1 MKVTGP
7 RRTRATRSRSA
18 RADGE
23 EIEVFVSY
31 LFTDASWD
39 AAGNRGAALDPGLA
53 HYAFEMGNIGPTP
66 WSAWVASP
74 RSAAG
79 RFSRH
84 GSSLD
89 GWAG

>member
-31 LFTDASWD
+31 LFTDASGMLPAT
-39 AAGNRGAALDPGLA
+39 AAP
-53 HYAFEMGNIGPTP
+53 P
-66 WSAWVASP
+66 
-74 RSAAG
+74 
-79 RFSRH
+79 
-84 GSSLD
+84 
-89 GWAG
+89 